1 MSDFRKKPS
10 KWLMHNSS
18 GYPDFLFTILT
29 YAMILLGVVS
39 LTWIAFGI
47 IAYAASDPANTEAAL
62 KVMDS
67 MIYGLISL
75 AGVIFGLAGSYTVR
89 RYKKDDH
96 YIQKKRLDMEVE
108 TYEKAQKQ
116 AQPQLPVQEGLRL
129 VSNEEDI

>member
-10 KWLMHNSS
+10 KWLMYNSN

-75 AGVIFGLAGSYTVR
+75 SGVIFGLAGSYTVR
-89 RYKKDDH
+89 RFKKDDH

>member
-10 KWLMHNSS
+10 KWLMYNSS
-18 GYPDFLFTILT
+18 GYPDFLFTILS
-29 YAMILLGVVS
+29 YAIILLGVVS

-47 IAYAASDPANTEAAL
+47 IAYAASDPANTAAAL

-96 YIQKKRLDMEVE
+96 YIEKKRLDMEVE
-108 TYEKAQKQ
+108 TYERAQKQ

-129 VSNEEDI
+129 VANEEDI